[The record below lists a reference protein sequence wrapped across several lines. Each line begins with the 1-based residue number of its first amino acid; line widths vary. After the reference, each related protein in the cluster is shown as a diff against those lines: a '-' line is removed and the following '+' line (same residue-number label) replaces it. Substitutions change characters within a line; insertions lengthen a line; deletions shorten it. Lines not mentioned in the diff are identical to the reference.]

1 VKLFTVGM
9 LDDSP
14 VFMMDLD
21 LESSGPMD
29 SNLKDKDDVKSDM
42 EIQDQVGIEDQMAQP
57 QQLEYSLLAPNI
69 NWLDTTASG
78 VENHAAA
85 SWNNLGAGTG
95 ANKTDA
101 WILAAS
107 ATISKTCLEVM
118 ASRTCSRLKLSIR
131 SNKNLARG
139 ILLYLAGDSDIT
151 FRLGLNL

>member
-1 VKLFTVGM
+1 LLLSCIKLHFHQVKLFTVGM

-21 LESSGPMD
+21 LESSGLMD

-42 EIQDQVGIEDQMAQP
+42 EIQGQVGIEDQMAQP

-85 SWNNLGAGTG
+85 TWNNIGAGTG

-101 WILAAS
+101 WILGRFS
-107 ATISKTCLEVM
+107 YNFENM
-118 ASRTCSRLKLSIR
+118 P
-131 SNKNLARG
+131 G
-139 ILLYLAGDSDIT
+139 GDGFSDLQSFEAFDKIQ
-151 FRLGLNL
+151 